1 MDYKKV
7 KSTGKRIEVRGPR
20 LKKVI
25 LETMKTISD
34 IVGSTLGPGGQV
46 VLIERYENGVPPII
60 TKDGVTVFQSLGF
73 EDAAAH
79 VIMETARDAA
89 KRTATEAGDGTTTA
103 TILAESIVRH
113 LYAYCESNRQ
123 ISPQKIVRHLEK
135 TFRDVIAPLIAQLS
149 RKADP
154 DTAEGQALLKAVATI
169 SANGDTYL
177 ADAVLECF
185 RITGDEGNVTI
196 SENSGPP
203 RYEVE
208 RVEGFPV
215 HIGYDDCC
223 MRYSSVFI
231 NDSGT
236 QRCVLDKPVFVL
248 FNGHLSNIQTVQ
260 MLLEKIGFH
269 WGTAKDYPHCN
280 VVLVATGFSDSVL
293 ADLATNFPD
302 QRTINVFPL
311 MIPPNPFS
319 NGQSDFLKDLQAI
332 TGAKLLDPIS
342 SPPEQ
347 AELDDLG
354 PGVTRFEA
362 SRFRSTIIGHA
373 DPGLL
378 GIRVE
383 ELEQQLLAPESE
395 LDAMSIRKRKAN
407 LANGIA
413 NLKVFGVSN
422 GELKE
427 KRDRADDAVCAVR
440 GAIKSGCLPGGAWTL
455 LKVLHELP
463 DNDINREVLRK
474 SLIEPFKRLMSN
486 CGIYDVNEAQEILA
500 GIMGP
505 IAADTA
511 PVVYDFL
518 NWEHVDP
525 YKAGVLD
532 STPAVVEAIR
542 NSISIASQHGTLG
555 GLVVIPRDS
564 ELERAEAKSTAQFM
578 RETVD
583 EPQQA
588 FAE

>member
-7 KSTGKRIEVRGPR
+7 KSTGKRIEVKGPR

-46 VLIERYENGVPPII
+46 VLIERYENGVPPVI

-79 VIMETARDAA
+79 TIMETARDAA
-89 KRTATEAGDGTTTA
+89 RRTATEAGDGTTTA
-103 TILAESIVRH
+103 TILSEAIVRH
-113 LYAYCESNRQ
+113 LYAYCEANRQ
-123 ISPQKIVRHLEK
+123 VSPQKIVRHLEK
-135 TFRDVIAPLIAQLS
+135 TFRDHIAPLINQLS

-154 DTAEGQALLKAVATI
+154 DTKEGQALLKAVATI
-169 SANGDTYL
+169 SANGDTDL
-177 ADAVLECF
+177 AAAVLECF

-196 SENSGPP
+196 SENSGPS

-223 MRYSSVFI
+223 MRYSPVFI
-231 NDSGT
+231 NDGAT
-236 QRCVLDKPVFVL
+236 QRCVLDRPVFVL
-248 FNGHLSNIQTVQ
+248 YHGHLSNIQTVQ

-269 WGTAKDYPHCN
+269 WGQKTYPHGN

-293 ADLATNFPD
+293 ADLATNFPPSN
-302 QRTINVFPL
+302 TINVFPL

-319 NGQSDFLKDLQAI
+319 NGQLDFLRDLQAI
-332 TGAKLLDPIS
+332 TGAKILDAITN
-342 SPPEQ
+342 PPER
-347 AELDDLG
+347 AELEDLG
-354 PGVTRFEA
+354 PGVARFEA
-362 SRFRSTIIGHA
+362 SRFRSSIIGHA
-373 DPGLL
+373 DPALL
-378 GIRVE
+378 GMRVE

-463 DNDINREVLRK
+463 HDDINREVMAK
-474 SLIEPFKRLMSN
+474 ALIEPFKRLVLN
-486 CGIYDVNEAQEILA
+486 CGIYDVKEVQDILA
-500 GIMGP
+500 GIMAP
-505 IAADTA
+505 IASDEA

-518 NWEHVDP
+518 EWKHVDP
-525 YKAGVLD
+525 YVAGVLD
-532 STPAVVEAIR
+532 STPAVLEAIR

-564 ELERAEAKSTAQFM
+564 ELERAEARSTASFM
-578 RETVD
+578 RDTV
-583 EPQQA
+583 EPEQQT
-588 FAE
+588 FSE

>member
-7 KSTGKRIEVRGPR
+7 KSTGKRIEVKGPR

-135 TFRDVIAPLIAQLS
+135 TFRDVIAPLITQLS

-169 SANGDTYL
+169 SANGDTDL

-196 SENSGPP
+196 SENSGPS

-208 RVEGFPV
+208 RVEGFPI

-231 NDSGT
+231 NDAGT
-236 QRCVLDKPVFVL
+236 QRCVLDRPVFVL
-248 FNGHLSNIQTVQ
+248 FNGHLSNTQTVQ

-269 WGTAKDYPHCN
+269 WGTAKDYPHSN

-293 ADLATNFPD
+293 ADLATNFPV
-302 QRTINVFPL
+302 QSTINVFPL

-332 TGAKLLDPIS
+332 TGAKILDAIS
-342 SPPEQ
+342 NPPER

-354 PGVTRFEA
+354 PGVARFEV
-362 SRFRSTIIGHA
+362 SRFRSTIVGHA
-373 DPGLL
+373 DPDLL
-378 GIRVE
+378 GMRVE
-383 ELEQQLLAPESE
+383 ELEQQLKAPESE

-463 DNDINREVLRK
+463 NNDINSEVLRK
-474 SLIEPFKRLMSN
+474 SLIEPFKRLVSN
-486 CGIYDVNEAQEILA
+486 CGIYDVKEAQDILA
-500 GIMGP
+500 GIMAP
-505 IAADTA
+505 IAADEP

-518 NWEHVDP
+518 NWKHVDP
-525 YKAGVLD
+525 YTAGVLD
-532 STPAVVEAIR
+532 STPAVLEAIR

-564 ELERAEAKSTAQFM
+564 ELERAEAKSTAAFM
-578 RETVD
+578 RETV
-583 EPQQA
+583 EPEQQT
-588 FAE
+588 FSE